1 MTRQE
6 IRQQVLAM
14 VTARQAPGD
23 NALVAHEL
31 MVDHLVGRMQGD
43 PIVASQVTW
52 ELLSIMDT
60 ALERLA
66 AQDGVTPGEVW
77 GLMRDDLVLLD
88 ILIGERHS
96 STTES
101 KGGPSLGSPRRPSS
115 PSGSA
120 TAR

>member
-6 IRQQVLAM
+6 IRRQVLAM

-23 NALVAHEL
+23 NALVSHEL
-31 MVDHLVGRMQGD
+31 MVDYLVGRMQGD
-43 PIVASQVTW
+43 PIVASQVTS

-66 AQDGVTPGEVW
+66 TQDGVTPGEVW

-88 ILIGERHS
+88 ILIGERHL
-96 STTES
+96 EDH
-101 KGGPSLGSPRRPSS
+101 GD
-115 PSGSA
+115 
-120 TAR
+120 